1 MLSLAPRTGND
12 TELNKTLL
20 MTGFQY
26 QHIVVCPFSFVHSLV
41 CPSKIYGF

>member
-26 QHIVVCPFSFVHSLV
+26 QHITYSLTARFEQ
-41 CPSKIYGF
+41 KHEL